1 MQAKLLTDPIGP
13 TLARLAAPNIVAMF
27 IMLATSMAE
36 AFYIG
41 QLGIA
46 PLAGLALAFP
56 MIMLTMM
63 MAGGSFGGAIAGAVA
78 QQLGAGNREGA
89 ESVAL
94 HSFILTICF
103 SLIFS

>member
-1 MQAKLLTDPIGP
+1 MQANLLTDPIGP

-78 QQLGAGNREGA
+78 QQLGAGNR
-89 ESVAL
+89 SVYRSRRARR
-94 HSFILTICF
+94 HSKRSA
-103 SLIFS
+103 SLL

>member
-41 QLGIA
+41 QLEIA
-46 PLAGLALAFP
+46 PLAGLALAF
-56 MIMLTMM
+56 
-63 MAGGSFGGAIAGAVA
+63 
-78 QQLGAGNREGA
+78 R
-89 ESVAL
+89 
-94 HSFILTICF
+94 
-103 SLIFS
+103 